1 MIIKYFK
8 LFESRSSELS
18 ESEFLNIL
26 NENCKNF
33 KSDPFPITRSKR
45 EPGHKF
51 SYINPKEH
59 AREPLKYQSASD
71 VLDANGQVVEHI
83 EGVHSNHVQVIID
96 ELPSWSEFPKRR
108 NSIIGSSGFYTRTL
122 FGKQKFFV
130 IPFDG
135 AKFGVSPGRDL
146 WIPSMKD
153 TYNITLNDRFTY
165 ILKHNEISDENIDI
179 MLKDIEAYYRAYL
192 KGKVKSGPY
201 NPLYTFIRLAVQ
213 NKIDPKDIKDFFN
226 IKFSPTNFTNQGQTY
241 QVMDIDQVRD
251 LCKKTD
257 SLSKEIWTDSECLIV
272 YVDDKLMSDLRK
284 KFNELKEMIK

>member
-26 NENCKNF
+26 NQNCKNF

-45 EPGHKF
+45 EPGPKF

-59 AREPLKYQSASD
+59 TREPLKHQSASD
-71 VLDANGQVVEHI
+71 GYHI

-96 ELPSWSEFPKRR
+96 ELPSWSDFPKRR
-108 NSIIGSSGFYTRTL
+108 NSIIGSSGIDTRTL

-135 AKFGVSPGRDL
+135 AKFGVSPGQDL

-153 TYNITLNDRFTY
+153 AYNITMNDKFTH
-165 ILKHNEISDENIDI
+165 ILKHNEISDENIDK
-179 MLKDIEAYYRAYL
+179 MLNDIEAYYRAYL
-192 KGKVKSGPY
+192 KEKWELKGY
-201 NPLYTFIRLAVQ
+201 NRLHTFIELAVQ
-213 NKIDPKDIKDFFN
+213 NKIEPKDIKDFFN
-226 IKFSPTNFTNQGQTY
+226 IKFSPTNFTHQGQTY
-241 QVMDIDQVRD
+241 QVMDIDGVRD
-251 LCKKTD
+251 ICKKTD

-272 YVDDKLMSDLRK
+272 YADDKLISDLRQ

>member
-45 EPGHKF
+45 EPGPKF

-59 AREPLKYQSASD
+59 TREPLKHQSA
-71 VLDANGQVVEHI
+71 GGGYQI

-96 ELPSWSEFPKRR
+96 ELPSWIEFPKRR
-108 NSIIGSSGFYTRTL
+108 NSIIGSSGFDTRTL
-122 FGKQKFFV
+122 FGQQKFFV

-135 AKFGVSPGRDL
+135 AKFGVSPGEDL

-153 TYNITLNDRFTY
+153 TYNKDIYNITLNDKFTY
-165 ILKHNEISDENIDI
+165 ILKQNEISDENIDI
-179 MLKDIEAYYRAYL
+179 MLNDIEAYYRAYL
-192 KGKVKSGPY
+192 KGKVESRPY
-201 NPLYTFIRLAVQ
+201 NPLQTFIRLAVQ

-226 IKFSPTNFTNQGQTY
+226 IKFSPTNFIHQGQTY
-241 QVMDIDQVRD
+241 QVMDIDEVRE
-251 LCKKTD
+251 LCNRSDTRN
-257 SLSKEIWTDSECLIV
+257 EIWTDSKCLIV
-272 YVDDKLMSDLRK
+272 YVDDKLTPDLRK